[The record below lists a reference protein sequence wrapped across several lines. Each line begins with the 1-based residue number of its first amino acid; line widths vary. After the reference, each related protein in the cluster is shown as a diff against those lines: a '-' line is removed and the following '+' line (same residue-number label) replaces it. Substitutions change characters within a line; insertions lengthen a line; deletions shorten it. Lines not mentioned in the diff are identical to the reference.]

1 MTMTMKRKTCILTVM
16 MLALL
21 SAVSA
26 CGKNGDGNG
35 GSGKESAYAEATDVF
50 DAVLAVYDENE
61 RFAIAG
67 GDQDHMVMDGPGK
80 FDVTKTEEL
89 DQILG
94 LPADQASAVEDAA
107 SMLHM
112 MNANTFTGAVYRLKD
127 GTDMDAF
134 GEAVKNHI
142 KERQWMC
149 GFPDTFVVIRV
160 DGSYVITAFGEAEI
174 METFQKNALSALDG
188 AEVLL
193 EEPLA

>member
-1 MTMTMKRKTCILTVM
+1 
-16 MLALL
+16 
-21 SAVSA
+21 
-26 CGKNGDGNG
+26 
-35 GSGKESAYAEATDVF
+35 
-50 DAVLAVYDENE
+50 
-61 RFAIAG
+61 
-67 GDQDHMVMDGPGK
+67 MDGPGK
-80 FDVTKTEEL
+80 FDVTKKEEL

-142 KERQWMC
+142 KDRQWMC

-193 EEPLA
+193 EEPLV